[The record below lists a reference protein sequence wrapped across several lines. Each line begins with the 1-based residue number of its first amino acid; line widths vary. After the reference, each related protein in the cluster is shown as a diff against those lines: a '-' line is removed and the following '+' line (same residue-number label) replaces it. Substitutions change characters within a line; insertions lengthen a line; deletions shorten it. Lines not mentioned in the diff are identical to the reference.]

1 LAESAPLLRSGAR
14 AASVEHHLRP
24 GALQLAALPPLALYV
39 HLPWC
44 LAKCPYCDF
53 NSHEMAR
60 PALPEARYLQALRA
74 DLEAALPLV
83 WGRPIGSVF
92 IGGGTP
98 SLFSPDGIDA
108 LMSSVGA
115 LLPLEPACEV
125 TLEANPGTF
134 ERERFRA
141 FAQAGVNR
149 LSIGVQS
156 FDDALLARIGR
167 VHDAAQAQAA
177 AQEAHEAFERFNLD
191 LMYAL
196 PGQSLDQLQRDLDT
210 ALTFEPPH
218 LSVYH
223 LSIEPNTRF
232 ALNPPPRPDD
242 DLASEMLDAIVERT
256 ARAGL
261 VRYEV
266 SAFARPGRECVHN
279 LNYWHFGDYLGI
291 GAGAHSKL
299 SFPHRVVRQQRWREP
314 AAYMAQALQGE
325 AVSNEHEVARDALA
339 FEFMLNALRL
349 RDGFATHL
357 FGERTG
363 LPLSSIEP
371 ALQQAERR
379 GLIERDASRVWPSAR
394 GFDFLSDLQQLF
406 LPRS

>member
-1 LAESAPLLRSGAR
+1 MP
-14 AASVEHHLRP
+14 AATVEHHLRP
-24 GALQLAALPPLALYV
+24 GTLQLAALPPLALYL

-53 NSHEMAR
+53 NSHEIGSK
-60 PALPEARYLQALRA
+60 ALPEQRYLAALRA

-83 WGRPIGSVF
+83 WGRPVVSVF

-108 LMSSVGA
+108 LISGVRS
-115 LLPLEPACEV
+115 LLPLEPACEI

-156 FDDALLARIGR
+156 FNDALLQRIGR
-167 VHDAAQAQAA
+167 VHDAAQARAA
-177 AQEAHEAFERFNLD
+177 VQEASETFERFNID

-196 PGQSLDQLQRDLDT
+196 PGQTLQQLHADLDQ
-210 ALTFEPPH
+210 ALAFQPPH

-223 LSIEPNTRF
+223 LTIEPNTRF
-232 ALNPPPRPDD
+232 ALEPPPRPDD
-242 DLASEMLDAIVERT
+242 DLASDMLDAIVERT
-256 ARAGL
+256 QAAGL
-261 VRYEV
+261 DRYEV

-279 LNYWHFGDYLGI
+279 LNYWQFGDYLGI
-291 GAGAHSKL
+291 GAGAHGKI
-299 SFPHRVVRQQRWREP
+299 SFPHRVLRQQRWREP
-314 AAYMAQALQGE
+314 MGYIEHALTDN

-349 RDGFATHL
+349 RDGFKTQL
-357 FGERTG
+357 FVERTG
-363 LPLSSIEP
+363 LPLSTIEP
-371 ALQQAERR
+371 ALRSAEAR
-379 GLIERDASRVWPSAR
+379 GLIERDVSSVRPSPR

-406 LPRS
+406 LPPA